1 MGIYR
6 IQESTAMRVA
16 LTVVKGPEQGH
27 IMEFKE
33 PRESIIGR
41 ARDADFQLSPDDHY
55 VGWWHAYPEIAPPSC
70 RLWDLSSINCRK
82 DPKARFQSSAK
93 FREALQQAMGR

>member
-55 VGWWHAYPEIAPPSC
+55 VG
-70 RLWDLSSINCRK
+70 
-82 DPKARFQSSAK
+82 
-93 FREALQQAMGR
+93 